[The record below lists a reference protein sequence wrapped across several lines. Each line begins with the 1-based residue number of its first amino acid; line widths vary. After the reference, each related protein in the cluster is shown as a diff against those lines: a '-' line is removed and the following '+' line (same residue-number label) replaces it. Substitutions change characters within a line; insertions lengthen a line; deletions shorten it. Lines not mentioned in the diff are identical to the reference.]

1 MKRTLIIHPD
11 MPGIKPERGF
21 HDINGP
27 SLIKV
32 PEWIKNPLGK
42 YYLYFAH
49 HNGTDIRMA
58 YADDLLGKWTV
69 YEPGVLNLE
78 ETACKAHIAS
88 PDLHIDEENRRLVM
102 YFHGP
107 YSGGQFTMFS
117 SSTDGLKFKA
127 RDEVLGVSYFRVF
140 RWKDKFYA
148 SAFSKIYRSDNWD
161 TTFELRKTDLFPYPV
176 RHTAIL
182 LDGEMIWIFHSRYGD
197 APEHIMLSKVDLTLD
212 WNDWTPSEPVSVL
225 KPEYDFE
232 GADLPLEPSVSGASR
247 TRVRQLRDPAI
258 YRENDKIWLLYSAA
272 GEYGIAITEF
282 SMMKFKKLYPF

>member
-11 MPGIKPERGF
+11 MPGIEPERGF

-32 PEWIKNPLGK
+32 PEWIENPLGK

-49 HNGTDIRMA
+49 HNGTYIRMA
-58 YADDLLGKWTV
+58 YSDNLLGPWKV
-69 YEPGVLNLE
+69 YKPGVLHLAD
-78 ETACKAHIAS
+78 TACKSHIAS
-88 PDLHIDEENRRLVM
+88 PDLHIDEENKRLVM

-107 YSGGQFTMFS
+107 YGGKEPYQGQLSMFS
-117 SSTDGLKFKA
+117 ASIDGLKFTAK
-127 RDEVLGVSYFRVF
+127 DTVLGVSYFRVF

-161 TTFELRKTDLFPYPV
+161 TPFELRKTDLFPWSV

-182 LDGEMIWIFHSRYGD
+182 LDGEMMWVFHSRYGD
-197 APEHIMLSKVDLTLD
+197 APEHIMVSKIQLTSD
-212 WNDWTPSEPVSVL
+212 WNDWTPSDPVSVL

-258 YRENDKIWLLYSAA
+258 YTEDGKIWLLYSVA
-272 GEYGIAITEF
+272 GEYGIAITEWRGH
-282 SMMKFKKLYPF
+282 